1 MINLFSKEFKELD
14 PQKIIDEVKQKGYF
28 SFPEAINLEVV
39 EKIENELSNKDFG
52 VNINFVSPV
61 WYNDQY
67 FFTHALVNSKTYYD
81 LITSEKFRSIAKTK
95 FNNYFRL
102 KCHRYYET
110 FSSHHM
116 NWHADNVDNDGFVH
130 ENDGLIFIIYVN
142 DVFDG
147 EFQLI
152 EGTNLE
158 NNLDE
163 RNYNYSDKF
172 VNEKFGDKIK
182 SFKLKAGSIII
193 YDSWH
198 LHRAKPIENKNFTR
212 KSIFFQVDASPKNA
226 EKILLNPEFISS
238 DLYKDNEL
246 LTYLGF
252 GVPADYMSVP
262 ISNINMLPVKKNL
275 NFIKNAIKATIINQ
289 SKKLIKLFL
298 THDQITKISE
308 KRRKDNLK

>member
-1 MINLFSKEFKELD
+1 MINLFSKEFIELD
-14 PQKIIDEVKQKGYF
+14 PQKITDEVNHKGYF
-28 SFPEAINLEVV
+28 SFSEAVNLDVV
-39 EKIENELSNKDFG
+39 KKIENELSNKDFG
-52 VNINFVSPV
+52 VNSNFVSPV
-61 WYNDQY
+61 WCNDQY
-67 FFTHALVNSKTYYD
+67 FFTHALANCKTYYD

-95 FNNYFRL
+95 FHNYFRL

-130 ENDGLIFIIYVN
+130 ENDGLIFIIYIN

-147 EFQLI
+147 EFQLV

-163 RNYNYSDKF
+163 RKYNYSDEF
-172 VNEKFGDKIK
+172 VNKKFGDRIK
-182 SFKLKAGSIII
+182 SFKFKAGSIII

-238 DLYKDNEL
+238 DLYKENEL

-252 GVPADYMSVP
+252 GAPADYMSVP
-262 ISNINMLPVKKNL
+262 ISNINMLPIKKNL
-275 NFIKNAIKATIINQ
+275 GFIKNAIKATLINQ
-289 SKKLIKLFL
+289 SKKLIKYFL
-298 THDQITKISE
+298 THDQISKISE
-308 KRRKDNLK
+308 KRRKKNSK

>member
-1 MINLFSKEFKELD
+1 MNNLFSEKFIELD
-14 PQKIIDEVKQKGYF
+14 PQKITDEVRKKGYF
-28 SFPEAINLEVV
+28 SFSEAINLDVV
-39 EKIENELSNKDFG
+39 KKIEDELSNKDFG
-52 VNINFVSPV
+52 VNNNFVSPV
-61 WYNDQY
+61 WFNDQY
-67 FFTHALVNSKTYYD
+67 FFTHALANCKTYYD
-81 LITSEKFRSIAKTK
+81 LITSEKFRSIAKKK
-95 FNNYFRL
+95 FDNYFRL

-110 FSSHHM
+110 FPSHHM

-130 ENDGLIFIIYVN
+130 DNDGLIFIIYIN

-147 EFQLI
+147 EFQLV

-163 RNYNYSDKF
+163 RTYNYSDKF
-172 VNEKFGDKIK
+172 VNENYGDKIK

-238 DLYKDNEL
+238 DFYKDNEL
-246 LTYLGF
+246 LSYLGF

-262 ISNINMLPVKKNL
+262 ISNINMLPLKKNL
-275 NFIKNAIKATIINQ
+275 GFVKNAFKATLINQ
-289 SKKLIKLFL
+289 SKKLIKRFL
-298 THDQITKISE
+298 SHDQIAKISE
-308 KRRKDNLK
+308 KRRKNNLK